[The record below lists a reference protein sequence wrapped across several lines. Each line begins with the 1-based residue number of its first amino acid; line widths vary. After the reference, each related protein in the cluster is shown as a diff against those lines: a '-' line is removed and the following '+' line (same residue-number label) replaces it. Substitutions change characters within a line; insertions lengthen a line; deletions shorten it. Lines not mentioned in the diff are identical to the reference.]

1 MKLNNIRVG
10 GETIRQLAIRQQG
23 IYDESLLNA
32 ENDATRGRAIV
43 IVGGLL
49 ALLPGTGLAI
59 VLTRSIIIPLRHAA
73 LGARHIADGD
83 FTQPIDSAGRDEA
96 AELLQAL
103 KAMQSSLATIV
114 GEVRSGT
121 DTIATASSQ
130 IAAGNHDLS
139 SRTEEQASSLEETA
153 ASMEALRLARPHRSA
168 RFLPT
173 KVCPSRCSRRKPLL
187 HRPANRPRQVAAG
200 NNFENG
206 DKGCPGLQVCCRTV
220 G

>member
-32 ENDATRGRAIV
+32 ENGATRGRAIV
-43 IVGGLL
+43 IV
-49 ALLPGTGLAI
+49 
-59 VLTRSIIIPLRHAA
+59 
-73 LGARHIADGD
+73 GARHIADGD
-83 FTQPIDSAGRDEA
+83 FTQPIDSVGRDEA

-153 ASMEALRLARPHRSA
+153 ASMEALRHARPHRSA
-168 RFLPT
+168 RFLPA
-173 KVCPSRCSRRKPLL
+173 KVCPSRCSRRKPWL
-187 HRPANRPRQVAAG
+187 HRPASWPRLVQRGTILKMVIRGVPVCRCVAALSA
-200 NNFENG
+200 
-206 DKGCPGLQVCCRTV
+206 DTPAWHQTV
-220 G
+220 